1 MKKILALTTI
11 FTILLSGCSQN
22 NSEELLSESIIIKGK
37 QYTYPIDKRQLKE
50 DGFQS
55 LITALYIKDNGQT
68 YVLDTVSY
76 AIEANNIIGFVVD
89 NRNYTAL
96 TDLGLKE
103 GLNFDS
109 SINDFKKAYKTF
121 LTEEIVKETEN
132 KETHEMVK
140 TKQLIIRNTE
150 KENDESYIKVFFNE
164 KEKVF
169 KICVVK
175 DVDFSEVNLEF
186 DAYNESNWKGY

>member
-121 LTEEIVKETEN
+121 FTKMRGKPTISIVGWIAPKYTI
-132 KETHEMVK
+132 THKFV
-140 TKQLIIRNTE
+140 TL
-150 KENDESYIKVFFNE
+150 F
-164 KEKVF
+164 
-169 KICVVK
+169 
-175 DVDFSEVNLEF
+175 
-186 DAYNESNWKGY
+186 

>member
-22 NSEELLSESIIIKGK
+22 NSEELLSESIIINGK

-68 YVLDTVSY
+68 YVLDTVLY